1 MDAKYIVAMAV
12 VKAAIRI
19 IISGWFEFS
28 VMNVPPTYGGRVGVE
43 VGVGEG
49 VGCVPL
55 AYFKS

>member
-1 MDAKYIVAMAV
+1 MAV

-28 VMNVPPTYGGRVGVE
+28 VMNVPPTDGGRVGVE